1 MANAV
6 LFPGS
11 ICSRLV
17 DAGII
22 TEAQAQE
29 ALEIQKTSKALIGSI
44 LTQLGYCTEDDI
56 ARIMAQKSGYR
67 YVSINEI
74 GVNVAAANLITPEMA
89 LRNNVL
95 PLYQEDK
102 TLYVAMK
109 NPNDIITIDN
119 LHLMTWLE
127 ICPLVVADME
137 LAAAIENF
145 ANMNS
150 SVENYDDDD
159 QTEAVEETEEL
170 TLDDKPA
177 VQLVNQIINNAIKS
191 GASDVHIEALEKNL
205 RVRFRIDGVLQEVM
219 QNPIKIFPS
228 VVSRVKV
235 LGGMDIAEK
244 RVPQDGRAT
253 VRYEDKTLDVRIA
266 TMPTVYGE
274 KIVMRLLERN
284 KGNVSIKDINFS
296 KRQFPRF
303 DKAIHMPYG
312 FVLVTGPT
320 GSGKSTTLY
329 ATLAEI
335 STLEKNVITLEDP
348 VERRMAGINQVQMN
362 NRAGMTFAAALRS
375 VLRSD
380 PDIVMVGEIRD
391 GETAKIA
398 VEAALTGHMVLSTL
412 HTNDAA
418 GAVTRLEEMGVEPFL
433 TASSLVGV
441 LAQRLVRKLC
451 PKCKEEYTLTRE
463 EMLKILPD
471 FPVEEYPQETY
482 KIYKPKGCLTC
493 NNTGYKGREAVFEF
507 LTVTEE
513 MKKLILDR
521 ANGAQIKKLAI
532 EQGMFTLKNEGIY
545 KVMEGKTSIE
555 ELLRVIV

>member
-119 LHLMTWLE
+119 LHLMTGLE

-471 FPVEEYPQETY
+471 FPVEEYPQVTY

-521 ANGAQIKKLAI
+521 ANGAQIKRLAI

>member
-119 LHLMTWLE
+119 LHLMTGLE

-253 VRYEDKTLDVRIA
+253 VRYEDRTLDVRIA

-284 KGNVSIKDINFS
+284 KGTVSIKDINFS

-471 FPVEEYPQETY
+471 FPVEEYPQEVY
-482 KIYKPKGCLTC
+482 KVYKPKGCLTC

>member
-119 LHLMTWLE
+119 LHLMTGLE

-150 SVENYDDDD
+150 SVENYDEDD
-159 QTEAVEETEEL
+159 QTEVVEETEEL

-471 FPVEEYPQETY
+471 FPVDEYPQETY

-521 ANGAQIKKLAI
+521 ANGAQIKKLAM

>member
-119 LHLMTWLE
+119 LHLMTGLE

-471 FPVEEYPQETY
+471 FPVEEYPQEVY
-482 KIYKPKGCLTC
+482 KVYKPKGCLTC

-521 ANGAQIKKLAI
+521 ANGAQIKRLAM

>member
-1 MANAV
+1 MANAA

-17 DAGII
+17 DAGIV
-22 TEAQAQE
+22 TEAQVDE

-44 LTQLGYCTEDDI
+44 LTQLGYCTEEDI
-56 ARIMAQKSGYR
+56 ARIMAQKTGYR
-67 YVSINEI
+67 YVSIDEI
-74 GVNVAAANLITPEMA
+74 GVNVAAANLITPEVA
-89 LRNNVL
+89 VRNNVL
-95 PLYQEDK
+95 PLYQEGK

-119 LHLMTWLE
+119 LHLMTGLE
-127 ICPLVVADME
+127 ICPLVVSDME

-150 SVENYDDDD
+150 AVDSYDDDD
-159 QTEAVEETEEL
+159 LAETQEETEEL
-170 TLDDKPA
+170 SIDDKPA

-191 GASDVHIEALEKNL
+191 GASDVHVEALEKMM
-205 RVRFRIDGVLQEVM
+205 RVRFRIDGVLQEVL

-244 RVPQDGRAT
+244 RIPQDGRAT

-284 KGNVSIKDINFS
+284 KGNVSIKDIHFS
-296 KRQFPRF
+296 ERQFPRF

-380 PDIVMVGEIRD
+380 PDILMVGEIRD

-398 VEAALTGHMVLSTL
+398 GEAALTGHMVLSTL

-451 PKCKEEYTLTRE
+451 PKCKEEVTMTRA

-471 FPVEEYPQETY
+471 FPVDQYPEETFT
-482 KIYKPKGCLTC
+482 IYKPKGCLTC

-521 ANGAQIKKLAI
+521 ANGADIKALAI
-532 EQGMFTLKNEGIY
+532 SQGMHTLKDEGIY
-545 KVMEGKTSIE
+545 KVMHGRTSIE

>member
-119 LHLMTWLE
+119 LHLMTGLE

-463 EMLKILPD
+463 EMLIILPD
-471 FPVEEYPQETY
+471 FPVEEYPQEVY
-482 KIYKPKGCLTC
+482 KVYKPKGCLTC

-521 ANGAQIKKLAI
+521 ANGAQIKKLAM